1 MQTFMIRRLLPW
13 HLKVV
18 RMGCQA
24 TGSIYCNKRDA
35 AHSSVPVSYAG
46 SLCGQQTFS
55 ADRHTAQTR
64 FPQPHSYGVMIGM
77 ASVKMTVTLGAQ
89 ELEQIRSLVAEGP
102 TGSVS
107 GFVQHAV
114 RVGLA
119 DVRGWG
125 AMLAQALEETGGP
138 LSDSE
143 RRFADSVLKA
153 EPKRLKAR
161 RKE

>member
-1 MQTFMIRRLLPW
+1 MNATSSRL
-13 HLKVV
+13 
-18 RMGCQA
+18 R
-24 TGSIYCNKRDA
+24 TTA
-35 AHSSVPVSYAG
+35 AHSSVPVSYG
-46 SLCGQQTFS
+46 WVRCGQQTVS
-55 ADRHTAQTR
+55 LQAKTR
-64 FPQPHSYGVMIGM
+64 LSEWHSCGL
-77 ASVKMTVTLGAQ
+77 ASVKVTVTLGEQ
-89 ELEQIRSLVAEGP
+89 ELDQIRSLVADGQ

-107 GFVQHAV
+107 AFVQHAV

-153 EPKRLKAR
+153 QPKPFKAR
-161 RKE
+161 RRRAA

>member
-1 MQTFMIRRLLPW
+1 LSPAVFARARAAETAPKERVRNRWPRDRATFPRVRRGREVDRPLAAPQAKTRLSEW
-13 HLKVV
+13 HTYGMVV
-18 RMGCQA
+18 
-24 TGSIYCNKRDA
+24 
-35 AHSSVPVSYAG
+35 
-46 SLCGQQTFS
+46 
-55 ADRHTAQTR
+55 
-64 FPQPHSYGVMIGM
+64 GM
-77 ASVKMTVTLGAQ
+77 ASVKVTVTLGEQ
-89 ELEQIRSLVAEGP
+89 ELEQIRSLVAEGQ

-161 RKE
+161 RRRAA